1 MPAPERHGDPRAD
14 DQESEGL
21 WPSRSALDAAYL
33 RLRKEVRAPA
43 DGGDLHELLYALRDF
58 FKQLFPMISHGVLEG
73 LLEVAAMQL
82 WPCWQ
87 QESTQAK
94 PSEKSKEDH

>member
-1 MPAPERHGDPRAD
+1 MPGPARND
-14 DQESEGL
+14 DLLNPKSGGKF
-21 WPSRSALDAAYL
+21 PSRFDLDAAYL
-33 RLRKEVRAPA
+33 RLRKEVRARS

-58 FKQLFPMISHGVLEG
+58 FKQLFPMMSHEVLEG

-87 QESTQAK
+87 QESAQAAQ
-94 PSEKSKEDH
+94 SEENEQDH